1 MQYIEFIFK
10 IYVRNVSKIN
20 IFFSNFYPLTK
31 SYFFCRCPNFGSKC
45 DCDSCN
51 QTSDT
56 KVLETQNGSDATS
69 KLAETFPSI
78 LTAEGKK
85 SPPIEEPAK
94 PLTVTEDDGDVT
106 EDDENEKD
114 DEEDDDDDEKDL
126 IEDLTK
132 TLEESNLDPDSNKS
146 KITAKDQSKQPCKA
160 DQQALPP
167 KKATTAKELRD
178 LMYQH
183 YCVGKGMFRIDGSKF
198 S

>member
-1 MQYIEFIFK
+1 MLQY
-10 IYVRNVSKIN
+10 
-20 IFFSNFYPLTK
+20 FYPLTK

-114 DEEDDDDDEKDL
+114 DDEEDDDEKDL

>member
-1 MQYIEFIFK
+1 M
-10 IYVRNVSKIN
+10 
-20 IFFSNFYPLTK
+20 
-31 SYFFCRCPNFGSKC
+31 
-45 DCDSCN
+45 
-51 QTSDT
+51 
-56 KVLETQNGSDATS
+56 ETQNGSDATS

>member
-1 MQYIEFIFK
+1 M
-10 IYVRNVSKIN
+10 
-20 IFFSNFYPLTK
+20 
-31 SYFFCRCPNFGSKC
+31 
-45 DCDSCN
+45 
-51 QTSDT
+51 
-56 KVLETQNGSDATS
+56 ETQNGSDATS

-114 DEEDDDDDEKDL
+114 DEEDDDDEKDL

>member
-1 MQYIEFIFK
+1 M
-10 IYVRNVSKIN
+10 
-20 IFFSNFYPLTK
+20 
-31 SYFFCRCPNFGSKC
+31 
-45 DCDSCN
+45 
-51 QTSDT
+51 
-56 KVLETQNGSDATS
+56 ETQNGSDATS

-94 PLTVTEDDGDVT
+94 VTVTEDDGDVT
-106 EDDENEKD
+106 EDDENEK
-114 DEEDDDDDEKDL
+114 EEDDDEKDL

-146 KITAKDQSKQPCKA
+146 KITAKDQSKQPCK